1 MTWFLLAALIS
12 APTAEAMTATL
23 VEGTVTSG
31 GAPIQAGAI
40 LNAGDTVETK
50 ADSRVEISLPSGS
63 LLRVGESSQV
73 TLSEMSA
80 GKQFSARLLLGNL
93 WAKVHKLLAGET
105 FAVETEN
112 GVAGVRG
119 TEFRVEVVRD
129 QPDLVRV
136 YEGVVQVD
144 ARERGWS
151 HSLQAGTE
159 LRFRREAEPPRP
171 FEVGSEKGHR
181 FVEWVRSRR
190 TSDGEEP
197 GRIRGEMRNPEQEN
211 RIRERIR
218 NRRRDR

>member
-1 MTWFLLAALIS
+1 MTWVLLAALIS
-12 APTAEAMTATL
+12 APAGEEMTATL
-23 VEGTVTSG
+23 VEGTVTVG

-40 LNAGDTVETK
+40 LTVGDTVETK
-50 ADSRVEISLPSGS
+50 ADSRVEIALPSGS

-80 GKQFSARLLLGNL
+80 GKHFSARLLLGNL

-119 TEFRVEVVRD
+119 TEFRIEVARD

-171 FEVGSEKGHR
+171 FDAESEKGHR
-181 FVEWVRSRR
+181 FMEWVRSRR
-190 TSDGEEP
+190 TREGEQP
-197 GRIRGEMRNPEQEN
+197 GRIRRDIRSPEQEH

-218 NRRRDR
+218 DRRRER

>member
-1 MTWFLLAALIS
+1 MTWFLFAALIS
-12 APTAEAMTATL
+12 APAGEEMTATL
-23 VEGTVTSG
+23 VEGTVTVG

-40 LNAGDTVETK
+40 LTVGDTVETK
-50 ADSRVEISLPSGS
+50 ADSRVEIALPSGS

-80 GKQFSARLLLGNL
+80 GKHFSARLLLGNL

-119 TEFRVEVVRD
+119 TEFRIEVARD
-129 QPDLVRV
+129 HPDLVRV

-171 FEVGSEKGHR
+171 FDAESEKGHR
-181 FVEWVRSRR
+181 FMEWVRSRR
-190 TSDGEEP
+190 TREGEQP
-197 GRIRGEMRNPEQEN
+197 GRIRREMRSPEQEH

-218 NRRRDR
+218 DRRRER

>member
-1 MTWFLLAALIS
+1 MTWVLLAALIS
-12 APTAEAMTATL
+12 APAGEEMTATL
-23 VEGTVTSG
+23 VEGTVTVG

-40 LNAGDTVETK
+40 LTVGDTVETK
-50 ADSRVEISLPSGS
+50 ADSRVEIALPSGS

-73 TLSEMSA
+73 TLSELSA
-80 GKQFSARLLLGNL
+80 GKHFSARLLLGNL

-119 TEFRVEVVRD
+119 TEFRIEVARD

-171 FEVGSEKGHR
+171 FDAESEKGHR
-181 FVEWVRSRR
+181 FMEWVRSRR
-190 TSDGEEP
+190 TREGEQP
-197 GRIRGEMRNPEQEN
+197 GRIRRDIRSPEQEH

-218 NRRRDR
+218 DRRRER

>member
-1 MTWFLLAALIS
+1 
-12 APTAEAMTATL
+12 
-23 VEGTVTSG
+23 
-31 GAPIQAGAI
+31 
-40 LNAGDTVETK
+40 
-50 ADSRVEISLPSGS
+50 
-63 LLRVGESSQV
+63 
-73 TLSEMSA
+73 
-80 GKQFSARLLLGNL
+80 
-93 WAKVHKLLAGET
+93 VHKLLAGET

-119 TEFRVEVVRD
+119 TEFRIEVARD

-171 FEVGSEKGHR
+171 FDAESEKGHR
-181 FVEWVRSRR
+181 FMERVRSRR
-190 TSDGEEP
+190 TREGEQP
-197 GRIRGEMRNPEQEN
+197 GRIRRDIRSPEQEH

-218 NRRRDR
+218 DRRRER

>member
-1 MTWFLLAALIS
+1 
-12 APTAEAMTATL
+12 MTATL
-23 VEGTVTSG
+23 VEGTVTVG

-40 LNAGDTVETK
+40 LTVGDTVETK
-50 ADSRVEISLPSGS
+50 ADSRVEIALPSGS

-73 TLSEMSA
+73 TLSELSA
-80 GKQFSARLLLGNL
+80 GKHFSARLLLGNL

-119 TEFRVEVVRD
+119 TEFRIEVARD

-171 FEVGSEKGHR
+171 FDAESEKGHR
-181 FVEWVRSRR
+181 FMEWVRSRR
-190 TSDGEEP
+190 TREGEQP
-197 GRIRGEMRNPEQEN
+197 GRIRREMRSPEQEH

-218 NRRRDR
+218 DRRRER